1 MIGRARLRPVQ
12 RLQSQVVARVLKSG
26 RSTRAQRFV
35 LQSLPNE
42 YQYPR
47 LALVVPKRLVPR
59 AVGRNRIR
67 RLARESFRLRQR
79 ELGGRDVVI
88 RLTRAP
94 GPQPVTFQEIDAIIV
109 SHCNA

>member
-1 MIGRARLRPVQ
+1 M
-12 RLQSQVVARVLKSG
+12 VLKTG

-35 LQSLPNE
+35 IHSLPNALP
-42 YQYPR
+42 YPR
-47 LALVVPKRLVPR
+47 LALVVPKRLVAR

-67 RLARESFRLRQR
+67 RLMRESFRLRQR

-94 GPQPVTFQEIDAIIV
+94 TSPPLTLREVDAVIV
-109 SHCNA
+109 SHCHG